1 MKKKRIGIYVV
12 VTIAICI
19 LVAMLLR
26 HNEEKQDEQIQNTI
40 HNKIIEDNFSEE
52 TVVEEQIAENVD
64 IQVTEVQDESVSV
77 EVEAPNIAEDLY
89 KWVDSM
95 ETEDITDEI
104 LETKILELINDTP
117 TKKVTYDLTYFESDE
132 LVIEYSDECKNHM
145 TCGMIEFYDMC
156 MENVIKDMKE
166 GK

>member
-12 VTIAICI
+12 VTIAVCI

-64 IQVTEVQDESVSV
+64 IQVTEVQDESISV

-104 LETKILELINDTP
+104 LEAKILELINDTP
-117 TKKVTYDLTYFESDE
+117 TKKVTYDLSYFESDE

-145 TCGMIEFYDMC
+145 TCGMDQ
-156 MENVIKDMKE
+156 K
-166 GK
+166 